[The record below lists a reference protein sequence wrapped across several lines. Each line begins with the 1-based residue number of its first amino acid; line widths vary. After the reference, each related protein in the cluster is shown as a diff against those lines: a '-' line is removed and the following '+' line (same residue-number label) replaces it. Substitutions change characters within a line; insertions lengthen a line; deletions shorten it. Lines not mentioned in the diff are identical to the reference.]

1 MKIHAYRLMML
12 CMCVLMLGTLVLSA
26 QETPAPD
33 AVSPAATA
41 TTQVTDKEKTV
52 APTITVDWVEK
63 PLRSALETIG
73 EIAGVNI
80 IIDTQISNE
89 DKITVIFRNL
99 DWRLALEE
107 TIQLSRCIM
116 EESTPSVFRVSKPPT
131 VNMDLKNAPLD
142 VVIREI
148 AKPAGVNIIM
158 TDEIKGTVT
167 MMLNDVP
174 WLEALEHIIKTTGF
188 SLVQEKHNVIRI
200 VRTETLKEQLETR
213 IFQLKYL
220 RPPGSFKATI
230 ATPYAVGAVKAP
242 ADALKEFTLLSILKN
257 MLTRKGSTMI
267 GSLEYDSKSNC
278 LIVQDIKTVLDAM
291 GKILERLDVAPEQI
305 FIELKFVSTSN
316 DDLLNFGLKYNLGGT
331 TDPKSEIMTA
341 RPSPSS
347 VATSLPFGFG
357 RKQDSSFNQF
367 FLNSYDVST
376 VLRLFKT
383 DTKSKFVQE
392 PNLITL
398 DGEEATVFVGNLI
411 RYAVTKVTSTPTGTS
426 TELTEATPISIGF
439 QLWVTPNVVK
449 GTNKILI
456 TLIPRLE
463 DLSGS
468 ANGFE
473 LFEVGGLSIKLPQI
487 RQSTVV
493 TRILIESGQTAIIG
507 GMADERVTKVVERI
521 PGLGDI
527 PILGEPFRYRG
538 KTLTERKLLVFV
550 TPHIIKSAELSTKVL
565 EDKIKSM
572 EEPII
577 MPFESV
583 NDKDKKTK

>member
-1 MKIHAYRLMML
+1 MRKHAYRLMMF
-12 CMCVLMLGTLVLSA
+12 CMCVVLMATLVLSA
-26 QETPAPD
+26 QEKP
-33 AVSPAATA
+33 VPAAA
-41 TTQVTDKEKTV
+41 SPGAIQVAEKEKSV
-52 APTITVDWVEK
+52 APTVTVDWVEK
-63 PLRSALETIG
+63 PLRSALEIIG
-73 EIAGVNI
+73 EIANVNI
-80 IIDTQISNE
+80 MIDTQISNE

-107 TIQLSRCIM
+107 TVQLSRCIM
-116 EESTPSVFRVSKPPT
+116 EESNPSVFRVTKPPT

-158 TDEIKGTVT
+158 TDDIKGTVT
-167 MMLNDVP
+167 MMLTDVP
-174 WLEALEHIIKTTGF
+174 WLEALQNIIKTTGY

-200 VRTETLKEQLETR
+200 VKTETLKEQLETR

-220 RPPGSFKATI
+220 RPPGSLKATI
-230 ATPYAVGAVKAP
+230 VTPYAVGTVKA
-242 ADALKEFTLLSILKN
+242 ASDVMKEFTLLNILKN
-257 MLTRKGSTMI
+257 MLTRKGTTPI
-267 GSLEYDSKSNC
+267 GSLDYDSKSNC
-278 LIVQDIKTVLDAM
+278 LIVQDIKAVLDSM
-291 GKILERLDVAPEQI
+291 EKILERLDVAPEQV

-316 DDLLNFGLKYNLGGT
+316 DDLLNLGLKYNLGGT
-331 TDPKSEIMTA
+331 ADPKSEIMKS
-341 RPSPSS
+341 SPSAL
-347 VATSLPFGFG
+347 ATTTLPFGFG
-357 RKQDSSFNQF
+357 RKQDNSFNQF
-367 FLNSYDVST
+367 FLNSSDAST

-398 DGEEATVFVGNLI
+398 DGEEATVFVGNLV
-411 RYAVTKVTSTPTGTS
+411 RYAVTKVVSTATGTS
-426 TELTEATPISIGF
+426 TELTEAAPISVGF

-468 ANGFE
+468 LSGFE
-473 LFEVGGLSIKLPQI
+473 MFEVGGLSIRLPQV
-487 RQSTVV
+487 RQSTIV

-507 GMADERVTKVVERI
+507 GMADERIAKIMERI

-527 PILGEPFRYRG
+527 PIIGEPFRYRG

-550 TPHIIKSAELSTKVL
+550 TPHIIKSAELSTKIL
-565 EDKIKSM
+565 EDKIKDM
-572 EEPII
+572 ERPIT

-583 NDKDKKTK
+583 KDKDKKTK

>member
-1 MKIHAYRLMML
+1 MRTYIYRLMML
-12 CMCVLMLGTLVLSA
+12 CVSVVMMATLVLSA
-26 QETPAPD
+26 QEKPAPAAASPD
-33 AVSPAATA
+33 VAPAAA
-41 TTQVTDKEKTV
+41 DKEKPV

-63 PLRSALETIG
+63 PLRSALEAIG
-73 EIAGVNI
+73 EIANVNI
-80 IIDTQISNE
+80 MIDTQISNE
-89 DKITVIFRNL
+89 DKITVTFRNL

-107 TIQLSRCIM
+107 TVQLSRCIM
-116 EESTPSVFRVSKPPT
+116 EESTPSVFRVTKPPT
-131 VNMDLKNAPLD
+131 VSMDLKNAPLD

-167 MMLNDVP
+167 MMLTDVP
-174 WLEALEHIIKTTGF
+174 WLEALQNIIKTTGF

-200 VRTETLKEQLETR
+200 VKTETLKEQLETR

-220 RPPGSFKATI
+220 RPPGVLKATI
-230 ATPYAVGAVKAP
+230 TTPYAVGTVKAP
-242 ADALKEFTLLSILKN
+242 ADVMKEFTLLNILKN
-257 MLTRKGSTMI
+257 MLTRKGSTPI

-278 LIVQDIKTVLDAM
+278 LIVQDIKTVLDSM
-291 GKILERLDVAPEQI
+291 EKILEKLDVLPEQV

-331 TDPKSEIMTA
+331 TDPKSEIMRST
-341 RPSPSS
+341 PSS
-347 VATSLPFGFG
+347 LATTTLPFGFG
-357 RKQDSSFNQF
+357 RKQDNSFNQF
-367 FLNSYDVST
+367 FLNTTDAST

-398 DGEEATVFVGNLI
+398 DGEEATVFVGNLV
-411 RYAVTKVTSTPTGTS
+411 RYAVTRVVSTPTGTA
-426 TELTEATPISIGF
+426 TELAEAPPISIGF

-463 DLSGS
+463 DMSGS
-468 ANGFE
+468 LGGFE
-473 LFEVGGLSIKLPQI
+473 LFEVAGMSIRLPQV
-487 RQSTVV
+487 RQSTIV

-507 GMADERVTKVVERI
+507 GMADERVSKVVERI

-527 PILGEPFRYRG
+527 PIIGEPFRYRG

-550 TPHIIKSAELSTKVL
+550 TPHIIRSAELTTKII
-565 EDKIKSM
+565 EDKVKDM
-572 EEPII
+572 ESPVT

-583 NDKDKKTK
+583 KDKGKKTK

>member
-1 MKIHAYRLMML
+1 MRIHAYRLMML
-12 CMCVLMLGTLVLSA
+12 CVCVVMLATLVLSA
-26 QETPAPD
+26 QEKPAPVT
-33 AVSPAATA
+33 ASPGV
-41 TTQVTDKEKTV
+41 TQVADKGQSV

-63 PLRSALETIG
+63 PLRSALEAIG
-73 EIAGVNI
+73 EVANVNI
-80 IIDTQISNE
+80 MIDTQISNE

-107 TIQLSRCIM
+107 TVHLSRCIM

-167 MMLNDVP
+167 MMLTDVP
-174 WLEALEHIIKTTGF
+174 WLEALQNIIKTTGF

-200 VRTETLKEQLETR
+200 VKTETLKEQLETR

-220 RPPGSFKATI
+220 RPPGVFKAKI
-230 ATPYAVGAVKAP
+230 VTPYAEGSVKATG
-242 ADALKEFTLLSILKN
+242 DAMKEFTLLSILKN
-257 MLTRKGSTMI
+257 MLTRKGSTLI

-278 LIVQDIKTVLDAM
+278 LIVQDIKTVLDSM
-291 GKILERLDVAPEQI
+291 EKILERLDVAPEQI

-347 VATSLPFGFG
+347 VTTSLPFGFG
-357 RKQDSSFNQF
+357 RKPDKTFNQF

-383 DTKSKFVQE
+383 DTKSKFIQE

-398 DGEEATVFVGNLI
+398 DGEEATVFVGNLV
-411 RYAVTKVTSTPTGTS
+411 RYAVTKVVSTATGTS
-426 TELTEATPISIGF
+426 TELTEAAPISIGF
-439 QLWVTPNVVK
+439 QLWVTPNVVY

-507 GMADERVTKVVERI
+507 GMADERTTKVVERI

-527 PILGEPFRYRG
+527 PIIGEPFRYRG

-565 EDKIKSM
+565 ENKIKDM
-572 EEPII
+572 EGPLT

-583 NDKDKKTK
+583 KDKDKKTK